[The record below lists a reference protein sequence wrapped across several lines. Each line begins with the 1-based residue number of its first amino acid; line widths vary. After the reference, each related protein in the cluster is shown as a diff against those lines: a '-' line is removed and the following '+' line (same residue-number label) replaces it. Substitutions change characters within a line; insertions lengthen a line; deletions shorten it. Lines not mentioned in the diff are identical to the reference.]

1 MNIFSS
7 IHWNLGLAI
16 WARCPLVGARTAD
29 VYVPLTLDQ
38 TIEQLGLRP
47 ALAHIRELELAIPAP
62 SRRCEKACDIL
73 ATVLPSE
80 VQFPGSEDYN
90 STRASY
96 WAQQQSD
103 LSPSCFVVAKRS
115 HSVSTSITVSRKTKC
130 PFSVRSG
137 GHSDVPGASNIEKGI
152 TIDLRSISEIDVSD
166 DKRITYVGA
175 GARWGEVYAK
185 LDEMDLMVVGG
196 RVFSLGVG
204 GLTLGGGIS
213 FFSGKEGLACDN
225 VVVMADGRL
234 RDVNQTSYPDLY
246 RALRGGGNNFGIVTR
261 FDLDTYPQGEMW
273 SAIRTYPLDAKEH
286 LIEGLASFNKNAADD
301 SDLAIITSFA
311 YAGGQWICGHIT
323 DYARPVPDP
332 ELFISSFGILANIP
346 PIRDNTQLIR
356 LSNLSIEMI
365 AVNPP
370 SGLRDRY
377 ATATYKNSIELQNRI
392 VDIVVSELDRVK
404 GEISNLEGFVCA
416 VNFQAITLPMIS
428 KFSKR
433 GGNILGI
440 SPDDGPLLL
449 ILINFTWASSSDD
462 DIIIS
467 ASESILSQSNGAAAE
482 LGLINDF
489 VYMNYAGSHQ
499 SPFVGYGKK
508 NLQQLR
514 KVQAKYDPNLVFE
527 KLQPGW
533 FKLR

>member
-185 LDEMDLMVVGG
+185 LDEMDLMVV
-196 RVFSLGVG
+196 
-204 GLTLGGGIS
+204 
-213 FFSGKEGLACDN
+213 
-225 VVVMADGRL
+225 VMADGRL

-332 ELFISSFGILANIP
+332 GLFISSFGILANIP

-377 ATATYKNSIELQNRI
+377 ATATYKNSVELQNRI